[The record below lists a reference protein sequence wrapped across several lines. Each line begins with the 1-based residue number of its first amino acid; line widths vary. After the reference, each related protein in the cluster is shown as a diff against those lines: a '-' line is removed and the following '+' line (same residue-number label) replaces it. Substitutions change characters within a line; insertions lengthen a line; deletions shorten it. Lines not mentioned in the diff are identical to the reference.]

1 MVSPITEQRHM
12 IRQHL
17 AFHQSGI
24 YAVRTVYILF
34 ITPESTGSN
43 VCMLA
48 RAGWEGDRLTDTDWG
63 TSRLVCAS
71 TLMLIIKVRKT

>member
-1 MVSPITEQRHM
+1 M

-48 RAGWEGDRLTDTDWG
+48 WWEGERLTDTDWG